1 MPNNRLEALLQGIDD
16 GGQLEQLAGDLLAR
30 EGYDVDPTGTRG
42 PDGGRDAFLERG
54 GETGILHCTIQPI
67 DGKIDSDAEKAANRP
82 EDFDQFIFA
91 TTDNP
96 SAAKRDRLERELS
109 EEYGWQVKIYDLARL
124 RSKLL
129 GTPDNKD
136 LIREHLHIELDAATE
151 NAYEEAEKFYES
163 RLSKL
168 QSREGWIGDIS
179 EAETRVALSDTY
191 ELDEAP
197 LLAIHIIPA
206 EAFSNPEDRLA
217 ADFSDPPF
225 INGRPQTIEKRG
237 DCIAATRFSSSD
249 ENDSYDS
256 YTCFHEDG
264 WSEAVTI
271 KITALSET
279 ESSILTKIDKVIVGY
294 VEEAIEWYQQ
304 ENFNPPFYVFTT
316 ILFGGDFT
324 LRVPDRVVGPSR
336 TRVLGDDVFTMGDVT
351 ISRYDQSIPESL
363 RKPLYRLWT
372 QAGWRHGSMHYSE
385 NSDDKEGEAPYEW
398 DPYEP

>member
-30 EGYDVDPTGTRG
+30 EGYEVDPTGTRG
-42 PDGGRDAFLERG
+42 PDEGRDAFLERA
-54 GETGILHCTIQPI
+54 GETGILHCSIQSI

-124 RSKLL
+124 RSRLL
-129 GTPDNKD
+129 GYPENND
-136 LIREHLHIELDAATE
+136 LIREHLHVELSAATE
-151 NAYEEAEKFYES
+151 NAYDEAEDFYES
-163 RLSKL
+163 RLRKL
-168 QSREGWIGDIS
+168 QRREGWIGDIS
-179 EAETRVALSDTY
+179 EAETRYAHSGTN
-191 ELDEAP
+191 ELDEVP
-197 LLAIHIIPA
+197 LLAVHIIPA

-225 INGRPQTIEKRG
+225 IFQRYQRIEKRG
-237 DCIAATRFSSSD
+237 DCTAATRSSASD
-249 ENDSYDS
+249 EHDSYDS
-256 YTCFHEDG
+256 YACFHESG

-271 KITALSET
+271 KLAALSK
-279 ESSILTKIDKVIVGY
+279 SKKVILTKIDEVIVNY
-294 VEEAIEWYQQ
+294 VEEATEWYRQ

-316 ILFGGDFT
+316 ILFGDEYT
-324 LRVPDRVVGPSR
+324 LRVPDRVFGPSQ
-336 TRVLGDDVFTMGDVT
+336 TRVLDDDIFKLGSVT
-351 ISRYDQSIPESL
+351 INGYNQDIPQIL

-372 QAGWRHGSMHYSE
+372 QAGWQHGSMHYSE
-385 NSDDKEGEAPYEW
+385 ECEDGEVSYRW
-398 DPYEP
+398 DP